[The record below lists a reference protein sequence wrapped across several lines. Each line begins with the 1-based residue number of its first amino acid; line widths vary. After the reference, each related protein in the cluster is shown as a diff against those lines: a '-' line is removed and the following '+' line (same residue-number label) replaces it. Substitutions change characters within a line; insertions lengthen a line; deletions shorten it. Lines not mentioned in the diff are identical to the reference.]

1 MSPRRS
7 AYQGPRLHTSPA
19 ALMASCETARFLA
32 SILNR
37 ITDRFAILCTS
48 ATGTSPAD
56 SMIVM
61 DLSQIN
67 VHSIKVALDAITS
80 STERPKTSAW
90 VDTIHCAEEILLKS
104 AVPDPDEE
112 PLQDTFGH
120 IFLFTPN
127 PDGIPLQSLMHEKL
141 TFHLISPAGA
151 PRSDQSIQCN
161 DSKIRS
167 LAGNEAQAASKRK
180 DLDPM
185 SVSSIH
191 CNGWKLRSLSGN
203 DTQVVSK
210 KRDLDPLSVSN
221 RLRVLISQARNGK
234 VLGSLTDLV
243 LEVSAGP
250 DCAIEG
256 HRGKVKFTKLHPGEV
271 FTTLFQLRVCA
282 TTVNGYSLS
291 CPATPPSEASL
302 DTKDITGHL
311 DKMLGTT
318 DAKVLTARLTYRHSL
333 LPAGTTCSVTTICHM
348 KRVPPDP
355 DQKPSPSKYSLLQV
369 RDCTVLVGKR
379 LAYHQATH
387 GSPRN
392 TLNILHEEYG
402 DRFQYSACPNY
413 IKLLAEE
420 LKYQARIVERLE
432 IDASPKKPSAVRAAD
447 SPSENHGQSSY
458 SEENYKPQHCATSD
472 IPTEEL
478 FKEKPALA
486 VLSLKKSRE
495 QLRTDEARKIW
506 GDMKKMKRPLDQTMK
521 GRSLSS
527 QVEEARKEGIRELAV
542 RNKRSV
548 GSETLRSIFSAG
560 ESMGKGLGAPW
571 M

>member
-1 MSPRRS
+1 MPRS
-7 AYQGPRLHTSPA
+7 NAYQGPRLHTSPA

-48 ATGTSPAD
+48 ATSTSPAD
-56 SMIVM
+56 STIIME
-61 DLSQIN
+61 LNHIN
-67 VHSIKVALDAITS
+67 MHSIKVALDAITS
-80 STERPKTSAW
+80 STERPKPNAW
-90 VDTIHCAEEILLKS
+90 VDTIHCAEEMLLNS

-120 IFLFTPN
+120 IFLFTSN
-127 PDGIPLQSLMHEKL
+127 PDELPLQSLVHEKL
-141 TFHLISPAGA
+141 TFHLVSPAGA
-151 PRSDQSIQCN
+151 PRSDQSMQCD
-161 DSKIRS
+161 DSNISS
-167 LAGNEAQAASKRK
+167 LSGNEAQAGSTKQ
-180 DLDPM
+180 DHDPM
-185 SVSSIH
+185 TVSSIH

-203 DTQVVSK
+203 DIQVVSQK
-210 KRDLDPLSVSN
+210 KDLDPMSVSN

-256 HRGKVKFTKLHPGEV
+256 VIGKVKFTKLHPGEV
-271 FTTLFQLRVCA
+271 FTALFKLRVRA
-282 TTVNGYSLS
+282 ITADGYSLS
-291 CPATPPSEASL
+291 CPATPPSEALL
-302 DTKDITGHL
+302 DTKDMMSHL

-318 DAKVLTARLTYRHSL
+318 DAKILTARLTYRHSL
-333 LPAGTTCSVTTICHM
+333 LPAGTTCSITTVCHT
-348 KRVPPDP
+348 KRVHPDP
-355 DQKPSPSKYSLLQV
+355 DRKPSPSKYSVLQV
-369 RDCTVLVGKR
+369 RDCTVLVEKR
-379 LAYHQATH
+379 HAYHVATH

-392 TLNILHEEYG
+392 ALKILHEEYG
-402 DRFQYSACPNY
+402 DRFQNSACPDY
-413 IKLLAEE
+413 INLLAKE
-420 LKYQARIVERLE
+420 LKYQARILERLE
-432 IDASPKKPSAVRAAD
+432 IDASPKKSSAVRPAD
-447 SPSENHGQSSY
+447 SPSEEHGQSSF
-458 SEENYKPQHCATSD
+458 SDENYKPQHCATSD

-478 FKEKPALA
+478 FRAKPALA

-506 GDMKKMKRPLDQTMK
+506 GDMRKMKRPPDQTLK

-527 QVEEARKEGIRELAV
+527 PMEEASRKEGIKELAV

>member
-1 MSPRRS
+1 MPRPN

-48 ATGTSPAD
+48 TTGISPTD
-56 SMIVM
+56 STIAME
-61 DLSQIN
+61 LSHIN
-67 VHSIKVALDAITS
+67 LHSIKIALDAITS
-80 STERPKTSAW
+80 SAERPKPNAW
-90 VDTIHCAEEILLKS
+90 VDTIHCAEELLLRS

-112 PLQDTFGH
+112 PIQDTFGH

-127 PDGIPLQSLMHEKL
+127 PDGLPLQSLVHEKL

-161 DSKIRS
+161 DYKICS
-167 LAGNEAQAASKRK
+167 WSENEVQAASKK
-180 DLDPM
+180 MDLDPM
-185 SVSSIH
+185 IVSSIH
-191 CNGWKLRSLSGN
+191 CNGWKLRSLSEN

-210 KRDLDPLSVSN
+210 KKDLDPMSVSN

-256 HRGKVKFTKLHPGEV
+256 FLGKVKFTKLHPGEV
-271 FTTLFQLRVCA
+271 FTALFKLRVRA
-282 TTVNGYSLS
+282 TTADGYSLS
-291 CPATPPSEASL
+291 CPATPPSEALL
-302 DTKDITGHL
+302 DTKDIMNHL
-311 DKMLGTT
+311 DKMLGTI
-318 DAKVLTARLTYRHSL
+318 DAKILTARLTYRHSL
-333 LPAGTTCSVTTICHM
+333 LPAGTTCSITSVCHM
-348 KRVPPDP
+348 KRVRPDP
-355 DQKPSPSKYSLLQV
+355 DQKLSPSKRVSQV
-369 RDCTVLVGKR
+369 RDCTILVEKR
-379 LAYHQATH
+379 LAYYQATH
-387 GSPRN
+387 GSPRSA
-392 TLNILHEEYG
+392 LKVLHQEYG
-402 DRFQYSACPNY
+402 DRFHNSVCPDY
-413 IKLLAEE
+413 INLLAKE
-420 LKYQARIVERLE
+420 LRYQARIVERLE
-432 IDASPKKPSAVRAAD
+432 IDVSPRKSSAVRPAD
-447 SPSENHGQSSY
+447 SPSEKRSQSCFDD
-458 SEENYKPQHCATSD
+458 ENYTPGHRTTGD

-478 FKEKPALA
+478 FIAKPALA

-506 GDMKKMKRPLDQTMK
+506 GDMRKMKRPPDQTMI

-527 QVEEARKEGIRELAV
+527 QVEEARKESIRELAV
-542 RNKRSV
+542 KNKRSV